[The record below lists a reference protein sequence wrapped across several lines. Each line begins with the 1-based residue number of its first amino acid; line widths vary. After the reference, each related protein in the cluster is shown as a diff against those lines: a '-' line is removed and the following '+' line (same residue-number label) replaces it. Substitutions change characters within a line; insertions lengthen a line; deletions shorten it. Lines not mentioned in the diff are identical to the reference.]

1 MRRFF
6 RRMSYFTTLVVPIV
20 VALVIAFL
28 AVLNPQWPRIY
39 CVIAFLAALII
50 LPGVTLGLKLGCTP
64 VTEERVV
71 LVGVDAPG
79 IIGVRR
85 ANGEVVRYHHR
96 ELYTLFC
103 NGTVSEGSILSLR
116 FLDNDIIGWQPVD
129 GEGTKR

>member
-1 MRRFF
+1 
-6 RRMSYFTTLVVPIV
+6 
-20 VALVIAFL
+20 
-28 AVLNPQWPRIY
+28 
-39 CVIAFLAALII
+39 VIAFLAALIL

-64 VTEERVV
+64 VTEEKVT

-96 ELYTLFC
+96 ELYTLLC
-103 NGTVSEGSILSLR
+103 NGTISEGSILNLR

-129 GEGTKR
+129 SEGTKR